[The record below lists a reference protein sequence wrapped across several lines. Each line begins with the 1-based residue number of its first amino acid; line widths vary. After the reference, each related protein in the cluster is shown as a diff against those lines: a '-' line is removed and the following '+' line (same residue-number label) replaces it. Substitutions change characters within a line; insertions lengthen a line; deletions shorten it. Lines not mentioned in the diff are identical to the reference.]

1 MIRVVCLFVFL
12 CSGAVAQVQFDPDRT
27 AVKDGWWDLRVAVGL
42 SEVTPYRLFTLDNP
56 RRLVIDFQDAIWPE
70 IDPMALLSGDR
81 ATALRFEKLDGGWS
95 RMVVDLAGPMQV
107 ETAALVTHQ
116 SGADLSI
123 VLKRVSAAS
132 FSAAAG
138 APPHVVP
145 PIAAPAPQ
153 TDRDSGGDFVV
164 VVDPGHGGIDP
175 GAERGGVQ
183 EAALMQ
189 QLGHELAQALN
200 QLDGVT
206 AVLTR
211 DSDVFVPLDARVSVA
226 RAARADLFISLHA
239 DALSE
244 DDASG
249 ASVYTLSADGGSAA
263 SRRMVERH
271 ERGDLL
277 AGVDLATQTDRVAT
291 VLMGLARSETGP
303 EGRRFADILV
313 KNMQAARVRVNN
325 QPRREGQLAVL
336 SAADF
341 PSVLVEVGFLS
352 NAQDRRDLTDTA
364 GRARLVATI
373 VAAVATFSA
382 TAP

>member
-1 MIRVVCLFVFL
+1 MIRVVCLFIFL

-56 RRLVIDFQDAIWPE
+56 RRLVIDFQDAISPE

-145 PIAAPAPQ
+145 PIAAPALQ

-249 ASVYTLSADGGSAA
+249 ASVYTLSADGGSVA

>member
-249 ASVYTLSADGGSAA
+249 ASVYTLSADGGSVA

>member
-1 MIRVVCLFVFL
+1 MIRVVCLFIFL
-12 CSGAVAQVQFDPDRT
+12 CTGAVAQVQLDPDRT
-27 AVKDGWWDLRVAVGL
+27 AVKDGWWTLQVAVGL
-42 SEVTPYRLFTLDNP
+42 SDVTPYRLFTLDNP
-56 RRLVIDFQDAIWPE
+56 RRLVIDFQDTIRPE
-70 IDPMALLSGDR
+70 INPMALLLGDR
-81 ATALRFEKLDGGWS
+81 ATALRFEQLDSGWS

-138 APPHVVP
+138 APPNVVP
-145 PIAAPAPQ
+145 PIVAPAVQ
-153 TDRDSGGDFVV
+153 TYRDRGGDFVV
-164 VVDPGHGGIDP
+164 IVDPGHGGIDP
-175 GAERGGVQ
+175 GAERDGVQ

-211 DSDVFVPLDARVSVA
+211 DSDVFVPLDARVSLA
-226 RAARADLFISLHA
+226 RASRADLFISLHA

-249 ASVYTLSADGGSAA
+249 ASVYTLSADGGSDA

-277 AGVDLATQTDRVAT
+277 AGVDLTTQTDRVAT
-291 VLMGLARSETGP
+291 VLMGLARAETGP

-313 KNMQAARVRVNN
+313 KNMQAANVRVNN

-352 NAQDRRDLTDTA
+352 NAQDRRDLTDSS
-364 GRARLVATI
+364 GRARLVAAI

>member
-1 MIRVVCLFVFL
+1 
-12 CSGAVAQVQFDPDRT
+12 
-27 AVKDGWWDLRVAVGL
+27 
-42 SEVTPYRLFTLDNP
+42 
-56 RRLVIDFQDAIWPE
+56 
-70 IDPMALLSGDR
+70 
-81 ATALRFEKLDGGWS
+81 
-95 RMVVDLAGPMQV
+95 
-107 ETAALVTHQ
+107 
-116 SGADLSI
+116 
-123 VLKRVSAAS
+123 
-132 FSAAAG
+132 
-138 APPHVVP
+138 
-145 PIAAPAPQ
+145 
-153 TDRDSGGDFVV
+153 
-164 VVDPGHGGIDP
+164 
-175 GAERGGVQ
+175 
-183 EAALMQ
+183 MQ

-249 ASVYTLSADGGSAA
+249 ASVYTLSADGGSVA